1 MNSEKVM
8 KVMNAF
14 SKKVIS
20 LAVYEYVRCTLFIFL
35 TNRLIITIDIDSY
48 TLFTIQRSTITPKCK
63 SKVYK

>member
-20 LAVYEYVRCTLFIFL
+20 LAVDEYVRCTLFIFL
-35 TNRLIITIDIDSY
+35 NQSSNNNNRY
-48 TLFTIQRSTITPKCK
+48 
-63 SKVYK
+63 

>member
-35 TNRLIITIDIDSY
+35 NQSSNNNNRY
-48 TLFTIQRSTITPKCK
+48 
-63 SKVYK
+63 